1 MVGVGGGAVGVGA
14 AGGLGVADGTDAG
27 GGGDGAGG
35 RAARRDGLRKPRAA
49 GGDAGRGRRERLPDD
64 VRAAVWRRDD
74 GRCVRCGAEQEL
86 QFDHVIPF
94 SRGGGNAAENIQILC
109 GPCNRAK
116 GDSIV

>member
-1 MVGVGGGAVGVGA
+1 MCSSDLEEEAE
-14 AGGLGVADGTDAG
+14 
-27 GGGDGAGG
+27 
-35 RAARRDGLRKPRAA
+35 
-49 GGDAGRGRRERLPDD
+49 RGRRERLPDE
-64 VRAAVWRRDD
+64 VRAAVWHRDE

-94 SRGGGNAAENIQILC
+94 SRGGGNTVENIQVLC